1 MSQLID
7 ASAQGDHGVVVGQG
21 RTPAQIAAVIA
32 PGRSLTPEQENIIG
46 SGLGASLVVAGAG
59 SGKTETLSLRI
70 LYLLDNA
77 RALWGHDIS
86 PSEILCLTFTR
97 KAAAEL
103 AQRAAERIE
112 ALFGRDPA
120 RPDVTVS
127 TYNAYA
133 ASLAA
138 EHGLRV
144 GVDPESTILTDAALW
159 QLADSVVQS
168 WDRTVETDSAVS
180 TVTSAVPR
188 LAQQMRDHGISPA
201 DLAAWAEGVLSF
213 LEALPKREGEAVP
226 GAMTQDLARKVGKIR
241 TLAAMADLVAEF
253 DRRKREA
260 AQLDFSDQVDIAV
273 RLARLPHVRA
283 IERSRYRAVLL
294 DEFQDTTHQ
303 QLDLFALMFGAEHPV
318 MAVGDPNQAIYGFRG
333 ASAAALLHF
342 VERFGD
348 EAVARHSLSVS
359 WRNEASILD
368 AANAS
373 VASLTWSKVRGVPL
387 RSKAQELGRP
397 EPVRAAP
404 GVVATR
410 LLSEEDEAKAVA
422 GFLAARRAELASDK
436 PDGVV
441 TAAVLCRRRSQ
452 FAAIADALHAAG
464 IDYEIVG
471 LGGLLD
477 VPEVADL
484 LALLEIAH
492 DPTRGD
498 ALMRLLA
505 GERVNLGPR
514 DLAALYDRAE
524 ELAGP
529 RDEREHTASIVD
541 ALGALPGPE
550 WVSKHGRSLTPVARR
565 RLTELAGVVVAIRS
579 HTYAPLPELILFAER
594 AWGLDIEAG
603 VARLDGRTRRA
614 VDAFVDAARG
624 FAAAAEHAT
633 LGAFIA
639 WLDAARKEEDGLS
652 APVREP
658 DPRAVQLLTVHAA
671 KGLEWDV
678 VAVPGLNDGHFPGVS
693 PPSASTPF
701 YSSLGWLDGIGNL
714 PYELRRDRDQ
724 LPQWGFHHATDHA
737 SLKRTVE
744 DFREAAGAHELE
756 EERRLFYVALTR
768 ARSHVLLSGSWHTGG
783 STVRRPSIY
792 VEELVAAGAVAVGE
806 WVPQPGPE
814 DAPPQVERMPEL
826 WPRVPTQAQLER
838 RALAA
843 DVERERA
850 ALGDHAALLTP
861 ESDLP
866 LAREIGAMLAE
877 RAARGTA
884 PVTLPAHL
892 STSALVALRRDRE
905 AFADHIR
912 RPMPVEP
919 TVAAQRGSSLH
930 VWIEQQ
936 YGHTMLIDDDELAQE
951 ILGPEEEGRAA
962 AAANELAEL
971 KARFAAS
978 EWARRTPIAIEV
990 DVELPVGGVTIRSR
1004 IDAVFPAGQGLDRVT
1019 VVDWKSGSPP
1029 RDEHE
1034 RAAREVQLA
1043 VYRLAW
1049 AQWQGIELEEVD
1061 AAFHYV
1067 ATDTTVWPER
1077 LLSREE
1083 IVALLRADS

>member
-1 MSQLID
+1 MSELFD
-7 ASAQGDHGVVVGQG
+7 LASLGDHGVIMGQG
-21 RTPAQIAAVIA
+21 RSPAEIAAIIA
-32 PGRSLTPEQENIIG
+32 PGRTLTPEQERIVG

-77 RALWGHDIS
+77 RELWGGDIS

-103 AQRAAERIE
+103 AQRAGERIE

-120 RPDVTVS
+120 RPDVSVS

-168 WDRTVETDSAVS
+168 WDKTVQTDSAVS
-180 TVTSAVPR
+180 TVTASVPR
-188 LAQQMRDHGISPA
+188 LAQQMRDHGISSA
-201 DLAAWAEGVLSF
+201 RLAEWAEDA
-213 LEALPKREGEAVP
+213 LEFMESLPKREGDDVP
-226 GAMTQDLARKVGKIR
+226 GVMTKDLARKVDKVR

-273 RLARLPHVRA
+273 RLSHLPHVRA

-294 DEFQDTTHQ
+294 DEFQDTTQQ
-303 QLDLFALMFGAEHPV
+303 QLDLFAFMFGAEHPV

-348 EAVARHSLSVS
+348 DAVVRHSLSVS
-359 WRNEASILD
+359 WRNEGSILD
-368 AANAS
+368 AANA
-373 VASLTWSKVRGVPL
+373 VVTPLTWSKVRGVPL
-387 RSKAQELGRP
+387 RSRAQELGEP
-397 EPVRAAP
+397 EPVRSAP
-404 GVVATR
+404 GVEAVR
-410 LLSEEDEAKAVA
+410 LLSEADEAQAVA
-422 GFLAARRAELASDK
+422 SFLASRRAELASEK
-436 PDGVV
+436 SDGIV
-441 TAAVLCRRRSQ
+441 TAAVLCRRRAQ
-452 FAAIADALHAAG
+452 FSAIADALHEAG

-484 LALLEIAH
+484 LALLEVAH

-498 ALMRLLA
+498 ALMRLLT
-505 GERVNLGPR
+505 GERINLGPR
-514 DLAALYDRAE
+514 DLAALYDRAD

-529 RDEREHTASIVD
+529 RDEREQTASIID
-541 ALGALPGPE
+541 ALSALPGQD
-550 WVSKHGRSLTPVARR
+550 WVSRHGRSLTPVALQ
-565 RLTELAGVVVAIRS
+565 RLKELASVVDAIRS

-624 FAAAAEHAT
+624 FASAAEHAT

-678 VAVPGLNDGHFPGVS
+678 VAVPGLNDGHFPGVN
-693 PPSASTPF
+693 PPSTSTPF
-701 YSSLGWLDGIGNL
+701 YASLGWLDGAGNL

-724 LPQWGFHHATDHA
+724 LPVWDYWQASDHA
-737 SLKRTVE
+737 SLKQSIE
-744 DFREAAGAHELE
+744 DFRQDAGTYGLE

-768 ARSHVLLSGSWHTGG
+768 ARSHVLLSGSWYTAG
-783 STVRRPSIY
+783 SSVHMPSIY
-792 VEELVAAGAVAVGE
+792 VAELVSVGAVAVGQ
-806 WVPQPGPE
+806 WVPQPSDE
-814 DAPPQVERMPEL
+814 DPPPKVERMPEL
-826 WPRVPTQAQLER
+826 WPRVPTEVQLAR
-838 RALAA
+838 RELAAEVAREGEALADPA
-843 DVERERA
+843 E
-850 ALGDHAALLTP
+850 LLARDS
-861 ESDLP
+861 ELP
-866 LAREIGAMLAE
+866 LAKEIGAMLAE

-884 PVTLPAHL
+884 PVTLPTHL

-912 RPMPVEP
+912 RPMPAEP
-919 TVAAQRGSSLH
+919 TLAAQRGSTLH
-930 VWIEQQ
+930 AWIEQQ
-936 YGHTMLIDDDELAQE
+936 FGRAMLMDDDELALG
-951 ILGPEEEGRAA
+951 ILGPDEEGPVATAA
-962 AAANELAEL
+962 AELAQL
-971 KARFAAS
+971 KERFAAS
-978 EWARRTPIAIEV
+978 EWARRSPIAIEV
-990 DVELPVGGVTIRSR
+990 DVELPIEGVTIRSR
-1004 IDAVFPAGQGLDRVT
+1004 IDAVFPPGAGLDRVT
-1019 VVDWKSGSPP
+1019 VVDWKSGAPP

-1049 AQWQGIELEEVD
+1049 ATWQDIPVEDVD
-1061 AAFHYV
+1061 AAFYYV
-1067 ATDTTVWPER
+1067 ASDVTVRPER
-1077 LLSREE
+1077 LLRRDE
-1083 IVALLRADS
+1083 IIALLRGDN